1 MKKSILEIY
10 ALAVCFVAVIVFT
23 ITLGIGVY
31 NIVELVNPELTMNA
45 WEWEKYQS
53 NDTFF
58 EQMPRNY
65 DEKGNIDNRNDYDE
79 DEITQKRENGYK
91 IAIKSTRRGALQSI
105 IRVLIIL
112 VINIMIFVPHWKLA
126 KRSREEYSS

>member
-10 ALAVCFVAVIVFT
+10 AMAVCFVTLIVFT
-23 ITLGIGVY
+23 VTLGVGIY

-53 NDTFF
+53 NETFF

-65 DEKGNIDNRNDYDE
+65 DEKGNIDSRSDYDN
-79 DEITQKRENGYK
+79 DEITKKRESGFK
-91 IAIKSTRRGALQSI
+91 IALKSVKRGALQSL

-112 VINIMIFVPHWKLA
+112 TINIIVFIPHWKLA
-126 KRSREEYSS
+126 KKSRKD

>member
-1 MKKSILEIY
+1 MKKSILEFY
-10 ALAVCFVAVIVFT
+10 ALAVCFVTLIVFT
-23 ITLGIGVY
+23 VTLGVGVY

-58 EQMPRNY
+58 EQMQRNY
-65 DEKGNIDNRNDYDE
+65 DEKGNIDSRSDYDN
-79 DEITQKRENGYK
+79 DEITKKRESGFK
-91 IAIKSTRRGALQSI
+91 IALKSVKRGALQSL

-112 VINIMIFVPHWKLA
+112 TINIIVFIPHWKLA
-126 KRSREEYSS
+126 KKSRKD